1 MLQDLKFAVRGLV
14 RSPRFAGAAL
24 ITLALGI
31 GATSAIFSVVKAV
44 VLTPLPY
51 PEADRRVM
59 IWSRWISFDKTW
71 LSAQEVVDF
80 RTLASTLDDVCA
92 WSTGQ
97 FAAQNLTGDGDPL
110 RVAAGYVTANTFEV
124 LGVPPLLGRAFTAE
138 EDRPNGPPAVILGY
152 ELWQARYNGDPQ
164 VIGRTLM
171 LDDVPVEVV
180 GVMPRAFRLPTDFTV
195 DAADPTQ
202 VWRPLQMDLENLARG
217 SHSYFAAAILAPG
230 ATAASATAELQAIT
244 QRLTEE
250 GEYPR
255 EMQFS
260 AFAVTLDE
268 DIRGGIRPAMVL
280 LMGGVSFL
288 LLIACVNVANLLL
301 VRGDAQ
307 LRELAV
313 RTAIGAAPRRVVRQ
327 LIVEAFVLA
336 LAGAVAGLL
345 LAAGALRIF
354 VALDAGSLVSM
365 APVSLDLAVLGFTLI
380 LAVVTTIISG
390 VAPAFRA
397 LRVNLVESLR
407 EGGHQATIGGHRQ
420 RTRHLL
426 VVTEVALAVI
436 LVIGGGLMIRSLA
449 ALGRIDLGFDPARV
463 LTMRVA
469 IPQTRYDTPERV
481 EGFYRQLVDRVRA
494 VNGVEHAGIVRVLPL
509 ATTIGDWG
517 LDVQG
522 FEEAPGRNAK
532 GDWQVVSDGAFE
544 AMGSRLVRGRWFTP
558 DDHSGAQ
565 PVAVINETMART
577 YWVDGEAVGGRIR
590 LGSPRNPWVTVVG
603 IVADERH
610 NGMTGVV
617 KEKFYIPHGQWP
629 IVTGGN
635 VIRNVF
641 VVARTTGDPLA
652 VAGAIR
658 EAVRAT
664 DANVP
669 VANIRMMNDVVAAS
683 MSTPRLTGFLLA
695 AFGGVALALA
705 AVGIYGLLSYLVS
718 QRRQEIG
725 IRLAVGAG
733 RGQVLRMILR
743 QGLTLAIAGVAAGVA
758 AAFALTR
765 WMESLLYEVR
775 PTDPVTFA
783 TVPLVLV
790 GVAILASLLP
800 GWRAT
805 RVSPVQVLR
814 AE

>member
-202 VWRPLQMDLENLARG
+202 VWRPLQADLENLARG
-217 SHSYFAAAILAPG
+217 SHSYFAAAVLAPG

-641 VVARTTGDPLA
+641 VVARTAGDPLA

>member
-805 RVSPVQVLR
+805 RVSPVQALR